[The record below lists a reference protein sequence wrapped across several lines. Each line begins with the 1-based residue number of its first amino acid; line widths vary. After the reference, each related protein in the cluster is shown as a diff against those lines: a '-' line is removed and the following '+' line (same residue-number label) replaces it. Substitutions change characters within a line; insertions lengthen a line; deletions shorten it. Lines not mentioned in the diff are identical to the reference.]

1 MREPLLDSVQHR
13 REPLLYRILHMREP
27 LLDSVQ
33 HRREPLLYRILH
45 VREPLLNRVV
55 LVREPLLDRVSL
67 QALARSRG
75 RVADWT
81 NDGGR
86 ALHTAR
92 AIALSLWG
100 LGRGCPIHDCD
111 VARRGDE
118 QVSEHLTDVVA
129 DTPANRTG

>member
-1 MREPLLDSVQHR
+1 MCLDFLSRLEPLLEAEVSLDEDSLDDTSPSSRHGSSVTTMPVSR
-13 REPLLYRILHMREP
+13 RSCCATEPL
-27 LLDSVQ
+27 V
-33 HRREPLLYRILH
+33 
-45 VREPLLNRVV
+45 
-55 LVREPLLDRVSL
+55 DRVSL

-75 RVADWT
+75 RVVDWT

-86 ALHTAR
+86 ALHTAG

-129 DTPANRTG
+129 DTPTNRTG